1 MAEHSSGEIVGTFL
15 VGTIIGGIAAL
26 LLAPASGRETREKIG
41 EWMEEN
47 KDAAQKNM
55 GEAKDAA
62 WQRMN
67 EAKET
72 AKQKMGEMKDAAQK
86 KIEELEAELKRRK
99 EELAAEIRRRK
110 AARTAQK
117 TASSEQ
123 TDKKDQTIVED
134 AEEVI
139 SEEEAQA

>member
-47 KDAAQKNM
+47 KDAAQKKM

-62 WQRMN
+62 WQ
-67 EAKET
+67 
-72 AKQKMGEMKDAAQK
+72 KMGEVKDAAQK
-86 KIEELEAELKRRK
+86 KIDELEAELKRRK

-110 AARTAQK
+110 AARAEAKAEQ
-117 TASSEQ
+117 SETQ
-123 TDKKDQTIVED
+123 TVVED
-134 AEEVI
+134 SEEKPAEE
-139 SEEEAQA
+139 SAA

>member
-47 KDAAQKNM
+47 KDAAQKKM

-62 WQRMN
+62 WQ
-67 EAKET
+67 
-72 AKQKMGEMKDAAQK
+72 KMGEVKDAAQK
-86 KIEELEAELKRRK
+86 KIDEA
-99 EELAAEIRRRK
+99 A
-110 AARTAQK
+110 
-117 TASSEQ
+117 
-123 TDKKDQTIVED
+123 
-134 AEEVI
+134 
-139 SEEEAQA
+139 